1 MRKIKK
7 YVKMI
12 DDELHSAECYAE
24 KYIEAKAYGEPS
36 AEKFRTFAQQEI
48 EHGMF
53 AHDLAMTEIEKISA
67 VYTAPADMREK
78 WELSHQ
84 NYVEKLARIKAMLNL

>member
-1 MRKIKK
+1 MPSEQASASVPGLLFYSVFSEIVLIKNRKI
-7 YVKMI
+7 YVNLSKTI
-12 DDELHSAECYAE
+12 DL
-24 KYIEAKAYGEPS
+24 
-36 AEKFRTFAQQEI
+36 
-48 EHGMF
+48 
-53 AHDLAMTEIEKISA
+53 ISA